1 MSTYQALGVVLDLL
15 QFIATLLI
23 AFILDKK
30 K

>member
-1 MSTYQALGVVLDLL
+1 MSTYQALGVMLDLL

-23 AFILDKK
+23 AFILAKK

>member
-1 MSTYQALGVVLDLL
+1 MSTYQALGVMLDLL

-30 K
+30 T

>member
-1 MSTYQALGVVLDLL
+1 MSTYQALGAMLDLL

>member
-1 MSTYQALGVVLDLL
+1 MSTYQALGVMLDLL

>member
-1 MSTYQALGVVLDLL
+1 MSTYQTLGVMLDLL

>member
-1 MSTYQALGVVLDLL
+1 MSTYQALVVMLDLL